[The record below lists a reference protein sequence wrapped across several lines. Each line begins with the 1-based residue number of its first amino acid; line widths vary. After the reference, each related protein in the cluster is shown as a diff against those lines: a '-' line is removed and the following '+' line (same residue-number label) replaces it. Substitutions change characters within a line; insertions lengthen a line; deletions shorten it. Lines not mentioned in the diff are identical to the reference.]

1 MPKERSSTKEPVS
14 SRKTSGAAKHADGK
28 EQAEK
33 ASKEKQEAER
43 KPNYLQFSSIIAVL
57 IALIL
62 VLVFLIVPNLSLSVP
77 FSTFKSNFYSA
88 QNVAIVVNSSSS
100 YSCMS
105 SLIETVSAK
114 LSSKSAINLF
124 ILNTANDSCGY
135 SHIQPGHNYN
145 INLVNETEGA
155 CLSSA
160 NSDVGV
166 FLNYSSTNMTKV
178 TQRHL
183 YVDGNAAYMSAC
195 PIAVDM
201 S

>member
-1 MPKERSSTKEPVS
+1 MPKERSSTKGPVS
-14 SRKTSGAAKHADGK
+14 SRKNSGAVKQSDEK
-28 EQAEK
+28 EQVGK
-33 ASKEKQEAER
+33 ANKEEEAER

-57 IALIL
+57 IAILL
-62 VLVFLIVPNLSLSVP
+62 VLVFLILPNLSLSVP
-77 FSTFKSNFYSA
+77 FSTFKSNFYSS

-114 LSSKSAINLF
+114 LSSKSAISLF
-124 ILNTANDSCGY
+124 IINPVNASCGY
-135 SHIQPGHNYN
+135 SHILPGHNYN
-145 INLVNETEGA
+145 INLVNETA
-155 CLSSA
+155 ATCLKTAQSEA
-160 NSDVGV
+160 GI
-166 FLNYSSTNMTKV
+166 FLNYSSANTTRV